1 MPLSLNRKVL
11 KQALVALTFDTGGLV
26 SGSVLLTFYPLFQ
39 SAPWIL
45 ALFPAILTIRGNIG
59 GILAGKLA
67 TMLHSGEIDP
77 RLRNNTK
84 EFYSF
89 LQSILTLTFLDTLAI
104 GGLAFAINLLFGNAV
119 LSDALFFV
127 IVPPFVCIL
136 AMSVA
141 APLTSSVGIGI
152 FRRGLDPDVLLYPMT
167 STANDILVA
176 LFYVIVVQIAIIPGA
191 LGVMAIIIGI
201 LGALFTLIVFRQKS
215 VRVFRRTLKEGLP
228 IVFLASLLGTLGGV
242 ALASLRSQIEKRPSI
257 LIIYPSLISSLGDI
271 GSILGSMQTTKLAL
285 GYVSSFWKALRQT
298 ITELVTVESAG
309 ATLHIVFGILAFGFA
324 SLAGLTASIF
334 TTISVALLTNLISFM
349 FISVFSVLV
358 ATQTFKRGLD
368 PDNFVIPVVAS
379 VSDITATLT
388 LVFVITVLGV

>member
-1 MPLSLNRKVL
+1 LPLSLNRKVL
-11 KQALVALTFDTGGLV
+11 KQALVALAFDTGGLV
-26 SGSVLLTFYPLFQ
+26 SGSVLLTFYPLFL

-67 TMLHSGEIDP
+67 TMLHSGEIEP
-77 RLRNNTK
+77 RLRKNSK

-104 GGLAFAINLLFGNAV
+104 GGLAFGVNILFGNAAV
-119 LSDALFFV
+119 DDLLFFI
-127 IVPPFVCIL
+127 IVPPFVCIS
-136 AMSVA
+136 AMTVA
-141 APLTSSVGIGI
+141 APFTSSVGIGI

-176 LFYVIVVQIAIIPGA
+176 LFYVIIVQIALIPGA
-191 LGVMAIIIGI
+191 LGFMAVVIGI
-201 LGALFTLIVFRQKS
+201 LGALFAIIVIRQRG

-242 ALASLRSQIEKRPSI
+242 ALASLRSQIERRPSI
-257 LIIYPSLISSLGDI
+257 LIIYPALISSLGDI

-298 ITELVTVESAG
+298 VTELVTVESAG
-309 ATLHIVFGILAFGFA
+309 ATLHIVFGVLAFVIA
-324 SLAGLTASIF
+324 SVSGLSASVF
-334 TTISVALLTNLISFM
+334 TTVSVALLTNLVSFM
-349 FISVFSVLV
+349 FISVFSILV

-379 VSDITATLT
+379 VSDISATLT
-388 LVFVITVLGV
+388 LVFVIAVLGV